1 MGRVK
6 GIFTNFQKKVDAVFY
21 RCEYLKECD
30 KVAPQCWEGGN
41 SYCGEWRKRTTN
53 KKNRL

>member
-53 KKNRL
+53 KKK